1 MVELHMLRL
10 IKELQEKMEL
20 EKLHK
25 MSLKDSSTRRRS
37 RNVIWDGPGKC
48 TKDKKTEQ
56 CIEGLQVLGNKER
69 GRLDQ
74 WKSWPKER

>member
-1 MVELHMLRL
+1 MCIIGDSLLLPCNKALPFYFFLNKGHVVELHMLRL

-37 RNVIWDGPGKC
+37 RNVI
-48 TKDKKTEQ
+48 
-56 CIEGLQVLGNKER
+56 
-69 GRLDQ
+69 
-74 WKSWPKER
+74 